1 MDLPTTSA
9 PEPTANEALSPLVR
23 STYKSSSLNF
33 YLNGTKIALTSVDPE
48 ATLLDFIRSQRKLK
62 GTKLGCGEGGCGAC
76 TVVVQD
82 VRAGGRIEHL
92 AINACLA
99 PILSVEGK
107 HIITIEALG
116 TSANPHPLQERIAKL
131 HGSQCGFCTPGIVMS
146 LYALLRNAYDPLT
159 RRYVLTEEM
168 VEMEGA
174 LDGNLCRC
182 TGYKPILD
190 AAKSFVREDLGGVVF
205 EGEKTKVEGGGDLNG
220 NFISGTKGLGI
231 QSCGR
236 PGGCCKDSPAVGFP
250 ADESSGDETG
260 SSGETSTTET
270 VEVPFSG
277 PTNGTPQKTCG
288 RDDCCQLP
296 PGGSKAATDVSEAKC
311 SFPQFNFKSYD
322 PHTEIIF
329 PPALRK
335 YTKQPIFYGNE
346 NKVWFRPTTIEQL
359 VDLKHA
365 YPSAKIVAGSTEV
378 QVEVKF
384 RHEKYA
390 VSVYVGDIEGL
401 KGFSIDEGK
410 GEVVIGGNIS
420 LTVLEKACLEGYN
433 KLGRRGF
440 VLEAIRKQLRYFGGR
455 QIRNTATPAG
465 NIVTAS
471 PISDL
476 NPVLIAS
483 GAVLTARSR
492 ARGEFMLPMKDF
504 FLAYRTTAL
513 PVDAIIT
520 KLTIPLPAEGSQEV
534 IKAYKQA
541 KRKDDDIAIV
551 TAGFRVVLDESGVV
565 TDISLAY
572 GGMAPKTVEAKNT
585 MGALLGRRWFDN
597 LVLEAAMGAM
607 EKDFPLGFTVPGG
620 MPTYRKTL
628 AFSFLFRFWHE
639 VAAELELGTY
649 EQQVDQGIIEEI
661 HRSVSYGSRDN
672 DNPYEQRVVGKQIP
686 HLSGLKQATGEA
698 EYIDDMPTME
708 GQLFGGFVFS
718 KKAYAK
724 LVKVDFTPAL
734 QVPGVLGYVDINDLD
749 DERNIWGLMAKDDL
763 FFAKD
768 FVHSHGQP
776 IGMVY
781 AESAA
786 IAQAAA
792 HLVDVQYEELPPIL
806 TISEAIAA
814 KSFFPYGLMII
825 RGKPTAEAFKDCD
838 FVFEGVSRMGGQE
851 HFYLETNAAAAIP
864 RPEDGEMEV
873 WSGTQNVADI
883 QALVAQVTGVP
894 SSRIVTKVKR
904 MGGAFGGKEIRPAQ
918 LACILAVAAKKVGRP
933 VRFMLNRDE
942 DMMTTGQRNPFQ
954 AHWKVG
960 VSKDGMLQVLDVD
973 VYNNAGYSLDA
984 SGAVMNRAITH
995 IDGCYWVPHVHIRGH
1010 VCKTN
1015 THSNTAFRGFGA
1027 PQGQFFAEC
1036 IMAAVA
1042 DNLKMSVDEL
1052 RWKNLYKEGE
1062 LTPFLQP
1069 LEDWHVPLIITQ
1081 LKAESDYDARV
1092 RRVEEF
1098 NSTHKWKKRGIAL
1111 IPTKFGLSFA
1121 TALHLNQA
1129 GALVHIYLD
1138 GSVLL
1143 AHGGTEMGQGL
1154 HTKMCQIAAQ
1164 ELNCPLDA
1172 IFTSETSSNTVANTP
1187 PTAASSSSDLNGM
1200 AIQHACQQLNERLE
1214 PYRQKYGAEAPLK
1227 TLAQA
1232 AFFDRVNLSANGFYK
1247 MPTIGYEWGNYVDP
1261 LPMYSY
1267 FTQGAAISEVELDV
1281 LTGAHTVLRT
1291 DIKMDV
1297 GRSINPA
1304 IDYGQI
1310 EGAFVQGQ
1318 GLFTIEET
1326 LWQKNGELFTRGPG
1340 TYKIPGFA
1348 DIPQVFNA
1356 GLLKGVKWAKLRTI
1370 QSSKGIG
1377 EPPLFLGSSVFFA
1390 LREAVKA
1397 ARESVAVDAKAMGI
1411 VQLDSPAT
1419 AERLRVAVGDWI
1431 VRWANVEAKEG
1442 EKGFFVEAMA

>member
-1 MDLPTTSA
+1 MQRPSLGS
-9 PEPTANEALSPLVR
+9 NRVLSPLVQ
-23 STYKSSSLNF
+23 STYESSVLNF
-33 YLNGTKIALTSVDPE
+33 YLNGTKITLTSVDPE

-82 VRAGGRIEHL
+82 VRTGGRIEHL

-107 HIITIEALG
+107 HVITIEALG

-159 RRYVLTEEM
+159 RRYVLSEEM
-168 VEMEGA
+168 VELEGA

-182 TGYKPILD
+182 TGYKPILG
-190 AAKSFVREDLGGVVF
+190 AAKSFVREDLGRVVF
-205 EGEKTKVEGGGDLNG
+205 EGEKRETRVEGEGELNG
-220 NFISGTKGLGI
+220 NYISGVNGSGTG
-231 QSCGR
+231 SCGR
-236 PGGCCKDSPAVGFP
+236 PGGCCRDPPAADFP
-250 ADESSGDETG
+250 RDESSSDETE
-260 SSGETSTTET
+260 SSGETSATET
-270 VEVPFSG
+270 DRSPFPALLMALLPRLVG
-277 PTNGTPQKTCG
+277 AMIVA
-288 RDDCCQLP
+288 DCRPAGVKPLP
-296 PGGSKAATDVSEAKC
+296 MS
-311 SFPQFNFKSYD
+311 FNFKSYE

-335 YTKQPIFYGNE
+335 YTKRPIFYGNE

-365 YPSAKIVAGSTEV
+365 YPSAKIVAGSSEV
-378 QVEVKF
+378 QIELKF
-384 RHEKYA
+384 KREKYP
-390 VSVYVGDIEGL
+390 VSVYIGDIEDL
-401 KGFSIDEGK
+401 KGFSINEAK

-433 KLGRRGF
+433 KLGKRAL

-476 NPVLIAS
+476 NPVFIAS
-483 GAVLTARSR
+483 GAVLTARSK
-492 ARGEFMLPMKDF
+492 ARGEFTLPLKEF

-520 KLTIPLPAEGSQEV
+520 KLTIPLPAEGAREV
-534 IKAYKQA
+534 IKSYKQA

-551 TAGFRVVLDESGVV
+551 TAGFRVVLDESGVT

-572 GGMAPKTVEAKNT
+572 GGMAQKTVEAKNT
-585 MGALLGRRWFDN
+585 MEALLGKKWFDN
-597 LVLEAAMGAM
+597 TTLEGAMGAM
-607 EKDFPLGFTVPGG
+607 EKDFSLGFTVPGG

-639 VAAELELGTY
+639 VAAELELGTQ
-649 EQQVDQGIIEEI
+649 EQQVDREVVDEI
-661 HRSVSYGSRDN
+661 HRGLSYGSRDN

-698 EYIDDMPTME
+698 EYIDDMPNIE
-708 GQLFGGFVFS
+708 GQLFGGLVLS

-734 QVPGVLGYVDINDLD
+734 QVPGVVGYVDVNDLG
-749 DERNIWGLMAKDDL
+749 DERNHWGPILKDDF
-763 FFAKD
+763 FFAED
-768 FVHSHGQP
+768 FVYSHGQP

-806 TISEAIAA
+806 TISEAISA
-814 KSFFPYGLMII
+814 KSFLPYGRMLIK
-825 RGKPTAEAFKDCD
+825 GNPTAEAFKDCD

-851 HFYLETNAAAAIP
+851 HFYLETNTAAVIP

-873 WSGTQNVADI
+873 WSSTQSVMET
-883 QALVAQVTGVP
+883 QELVAQVTGVP
-894 SSRIVTKVKR
+894 SSRIVAKVKR
-904 MGGAFGGKEIRPAQ
+904 MGGAFGGKEIRAAQ
-918 LACILAVAAKKVGRP
+918 LTCILAVAAKKVGRP
-933 VRFMLNRDE
+933 VRCMLNRDE
-942 DMMTTGQRNPFQ
+942 DMMVSGQRNPFQ
-954 AHWKVG
+954 AHWRVG
-960 VSKDGMLQVLDVD
+960 VSRDGMLQVLDAD
-973 VYNNAGYSLDA
+973 VYNNAGYSYDA
-984 SGAVMNRAITH
+984 SGAVMDRAITH
-995 IDGCYWVPHVHIRGH
+995 IDACYLTPHVHLRGH

-1027 PQGQFFAEC
+1027 PQGQYIAEC
-1036 IMAAVA
+1036 IMTAVA

-1081 LKAESDYDARV
+1081 LKAESDYDNRV
-1092 RRVEEF
+1092 QQVEEF
-1098 NSTHKWKKRGIAL
+1098 NRTHKWKKRGISL

-1129 GALVHIYLD
+1129 GALVHIYHD

-1154 HTKMCQIAAQ
+1154 YTKMCQIAAQ
-1164 ELNCPLDA
+1164 ELCCPLDS

-1200 AIQHACQQLNERLE
+1200 AIQHACQQLNARLE
-1214 PYRQKYGAEAPLK
+1214 PYRLKYGADAPLK
-1227 TLAQA
+1227 TLAHA
-1232 AFFDRVNLSANGFYK
+1232 AYFDRVNLTANGFYK
-1247 MPTIGYEWGNYVDP
+1247 MPTIGYKWGNYVDP

-1318 GLFTIEET
+1318 GLFTIEES

-1356 GLLKGVKWAKLRTI
+1356 GLLKGVKWANLRTI

-1377 EPPLFLGSSVFFA
+1377 EPPLFLGATVLFA

-1397 ARESVAVDAKAMGI
+1397 ARETFAVDAQGMGV

-1419 AERLRVAVGDWI
+1419 AEKLRVAIGDWI
-1431 VRWANVEAKEG
+1431 VRWAKVEAKEG